1 MILLNDSEVGR
12 LIDPDLAIASARAA
26 FVAHAAGAQAGRIDL
41 RSAVPHG
48 GGLVLAGVSDGA
60 ISVKTNLHAFDDAG
74 LRSAD
79 SLLVLW
85 DLAACAPRAL
95 LGTRGFNDHR
105 TAAGFAAAVSLLAP
119 QAVESLAIFG
129 AGKIAPWALRYCAR
143 VRPPRRILVVGGG
156 SDRAAVLCARAR
168 DWPECEGARIELADA
183 REAAQADVIV
193 TITTASAPIFS
204 GAHVRPGAVVILGGA
219 NRPDAREADDALV
232 SGARIFTDDQAICE
246 SRAGDLAIPLAS
258 GALPRANL
266 AGMLG
271 SLAAPSHDPTR
282 PTIFKSMGIALQDLL
297 LARAI
302 VTRAEQETVGTVWSH
317 RP

>member
-1 MILLNDSEVGR
+1 M
-12 LIDPDLAIASARAA
+12 
-26 FVAHAAGAQAGRIDL
+26 
-41 RSAVPHG
+41 
-48 GGLVLAGVSDGA
+48 
-60 ISVKTNLHAFDDAG
+60 
-74 LRSAD
+74 
-79 SLLVLW
+79 
-85 DLAACAPRAL
+85 
-95 LGTRGFNDHR
+95 
-105 TAAGFAAAVSLLAP
+105 
-119 QAVESLAIFG
+119 
-129 AGKIAPWALRYCAR
+129 
-143 VRPPRRILVVGGG
+143 
-156 SDRAAVLCARAR
+156 
-168 DWPECEGARIELADA
+168 
-183 REAAQADVIV
+183 IV